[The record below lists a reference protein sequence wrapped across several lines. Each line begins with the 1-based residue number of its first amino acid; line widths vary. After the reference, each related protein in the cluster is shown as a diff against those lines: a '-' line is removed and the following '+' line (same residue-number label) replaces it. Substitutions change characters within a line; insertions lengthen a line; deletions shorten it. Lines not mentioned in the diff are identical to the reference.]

1 VELVYIDDVIAEFL
15 KCCTA
20 APTSVVEYREVPRYN
35 RVTLGYLAALIR
47 SFRDSRR
54 SLVLPSFDDE
64 FVRRLYVTYLSY
76 LEATDFSYSLQQRT
90 DARGTLAEF
99 MKSPPFGQIFVSRT
113 SPGVTRGNHYHHSKA
128 EKFLVV
134 EGDAVVRFRQVL
146 RGEIIEHR
154 VSGQTFRVV
163 DIPPGYVHS
172 IENVGERELVTLF
185 WSSEVFDPQHPD
197 TIASPVLPS

>member
-1 VELVYIDDVIAEFL
+1 MHLRAREVELTGEHATVKL
-15 KCCTA
+15 
-20 APTSVVEYREVPRYN
+20 
-35 RVTLGYLAALIR
+35 LGMI
-47 SFRDSRR
+47 RR
-54 SLVLPSFDDE
+54 SVKCSNE
-64 FVRRLYVTYLSY
+64 H
-76 LEATDFSYSLQQRT
+76 
-90 DARGTLAEF
+90 
-99 MKSPPFGQIFVSRT
+99 SR
-113 SPGVTRGNHYHHSKA
+113 
-128 EKFLVV
+128 
-134 EGDAVVRFRQVL
+134 L